1 MAYKEV
7 SVEEKCVVKKVIFL
21 IVFALIMSV
30 GFADPFG
37 LKMGMTL
44 EEIKEKCG

>member
-1 MAYKEV
+1 
-7 SVEEKCVVKKVIFL
+7 VKKVIFL